1 MTQLRS
7 RLAQTAMQIATFGLI
22 STALGILG
30 VQAGLV
36 APLTA
41 FYMFALGAGLCG
53 ILSLIVGAIAL
64 FRTRKGFGPADRQN
78 ALIATGV
85 GAALSVT
92 LLMAGSA
99 GGGLPPINDITTD
112 LDSPPSFASAEH
124 VPAYKDRDMS
134 YPPEFVPQVRTA
146 YADLVPIESILRA
159 ELAYPRALNSARSLG
174 WGITYE
180 APEEGRFDASD
191 TTAIFRFVDDITVRV
206 KPTGTGSIIDIRS
219 KSRDGRGDLGANAD
233 RIRAFTSHL
242 GLTNAATR

>member
-7 RLAQTAMQIATFGLI
+7 RLALTAMQIATFGLI

-30 VQAGLV
+30 VQAGLF

-53 ILSLIVGAIAL
+53 IVSLVVGALAL
-64 FRTRKGFGPADRQN
+64 IRTRKGFGPADRQN
-78 ALIATGV
+78 ALIATGL

-99 GGGLPPINDITTD
+99 GNGLPPINDITTD

-124 VPAYKDRDMS
+124 VAAYKDRDMG
-134 YPPEFVPQVRTA
+134 YPPEFVAQVRAA
-146 YADLVPIESILRA
+146 YADLTPIETRLNPKLSFA
-159 ELAYPRALNSARSLG
+159 RALNSARSLG
-174 WGITYE
+174 WEVTYE
-180 APEEGRFDASD
+180 AQEAGRFDARD

-206 KPTGTGSIIDIRS
+206 RPDGTGSIIDVRS

-233 RIRAFTSHL
+233 RIRAFTTHL
-242 GLTNAATR
+242 GLTM